1 MFPIIDSFIR
11 RQELSD
17 IFLFLCNWVFLL
29 FKIKWFIRT
38 DTLWVSNI
46 YGDWRIT
53 AQETGT
59 VSKIYQQ
66 AGGGIHPLTT
76 IADIANQTYSVKCTA
91 DIFWN
96 CWGQGA
102 LKYYVSNVNTA
113 AAGEGGRA
121 VCETYIGIGEKIFS
135 STWCLMDKCSFK
147 CQKPQ
152 TNFNRHPEKF
162 AFWQMAWEYIE
173 IKWSEKYIFKYLSNE
188 SMNLFE
194 IFILSL

>member
-11 RQELSD
+11 RRELSD

-76 IADIANQTYSVKCTA
+76 IADIANQTYSVKCT

-121 VCETYIGIGEKIFS
+121 VCETYVLVKKYSLAHDVWWTNVPLNVKNLKQISTDIQKNSLFDKWRENALKLNDQKNIFS
-135 STWCLMDKCSFK
+135 NTSATKAWTFL
-147 CQKPQ
+147 
-152 TNFNRHPEKF
+152 KF
-162 AFWQMAWEYIE
+162 
-173 IKWSEKYIFKYLSNE
+173 SS
-188 SMNLFE
+188 
-194 IFILSL
+194 